1 MSRDAEK
8 RAFLSGTDWAG
19 AELRPLAGDAS
30 LRSYQRLHRADGST
44 AVLMDAPPGSGEDIR
59 PFCAMARH
67 LTALGLSAPALLKED
82 AEAGLLLLEDLGDA
96 LYARVIAEDP
106 ALAAPLYDA
115 AAEALRVLHAA
126 PPPEGLAAYDTGIMT
141 QMSVL
146 AYTWYQ
152 AGATG
157 QGVRNLP
164 FFVTTL
170 QPLLATLETEPPV
183 VILRDYHAEN
193 LLWLPD
199 RDGAARTGLLD
210 FQDAMLG
217 HPAYDL
223 VSMLQDARRDVDPAL
238 EDAMV
243 PRFAA
248 ATGRDPDTFR
258 RAYDLLG
265 VQRNLRILGVFARL
279 SMHYGRPRYVD
290 FIPRVWG
297 LLCRSLDR
305 PGLEPLRERL
315 LTDLPE
321 PTPEILQTLRDKCAT
336 VPQP

>member
-8 RAFLSGTDWAG
+8 RAFLSGTDWAE
-19 AELRPLAGDAS
+19 AELHPLAGDAS
-30 LRSYQRLHRADGST
+30 LRSYQRLHRADGAT

-59 PFCAMARH
+59 PFCTLARH
-67 LTALGLSAPALLKED
+67 LAGLGLSAPALLKED
-82 AEAGLLLLEDLGDA
+82 ATAGLLLLEDLGDA

-106 ALAAPLYDA
+106 ARAPALYDA
-115 AAEALRVLHAA
+115 AAEALRILQAA
-126 PPPEGLAAYDTGIMT
+126 PPPAGLETYDAGAMT
-141 QMSVL
+141 QKSVL

-157 QGVRNLP
+157 QGARNLP
-164 FFVTTL
+164 FFITTL
-170 QPLLATLETEPPV
+170 QPMLARLGAEGQV

-193 LLWLPD
+193 LLWLPE
-199 RDGAARTGLLD
+199 RAGVARVGLLD
-210 FQDAMLG
+210 FQDATLG

-238 EDAMV
+238 EEVMV
-243 PRFAA
+243 PRFAE
-248 ATGRDPDTFR
+248 ATGRDPQAFR
-258 RAYDLLG
+258 LAYDLLG

-279 SMHYGRPRYVD
+279 SMHYGRPRYVE

-297 LLCRSLDR
+297 LLTRCLDR
-305 PGLEPLRERL
+305 PGLEALRERI

-321 PTPEILQTLRDKCAT
+321 PTPEILQTLKDKCAT